1 MQVFPFGLF
10 ASPDFCFKDASAG
23 SLAAAEALN
32 PQHSCFSGVLPG
44 SAIPRGPQRLLSASI
59 GCSVPESTYLQLPP
73 PTSSTVVCE
82 EYQASGTFRQV
93 LDFKSPSHAPH
104 PVPTQIF
111 LSNSHP
117 NEATRDGNEQEP
129 FPPPPRWSPRPACG
143 AGSKDGAACCF
154 SALSCPLSQAL
165 KCEQCLPRRRLGA
178 SQRCSVYSVAAGAA
192 LCQPIASSC
201 LASDLARSTQEPHSN
216 RALPGQDGPFGI
228 EIVLPAICSLRFLSE
243 VLH

>member
-82 EYQASGTFRQV
+82 EYQASA
-93 LDFKSPSHAPH
+93 PSGRSLTSNHLPMLLT
-104 PVPTQIF
+104 PYPPKYSCPTLIRMKRPGMVT
-111 LSNSHP
+111 SRS
-117 NEATRDGNEQEP
+117 R
-129 FPPPPRWSPRPACG
+129 SPRRL
-143 AGSKDGAACCF
+143 AGVLAQRVELEAKMEQRAVSVLSAARCHRRSNASSVF
-154 SALSCPLSQAL
+154 LGGGSELRSAAL
-165 KCEQCLPRRRLGA
+165 FTAWLPELLCA
-178 SQRCSVYSVAAGAA
+178 SQS
-192 LCQPIASSC
+192 
-201 LASDLARSTQEPHSN
+201 
-216 RALPGQDGPFGI
+216 
-228 EIVLPAICSLRFLSE
+228 LPAVSRVI
-243 VLH
+243 